1 MKDNIISG
9 GGAPD
14 PRQRLRALEA
24 MLEYVASDLKGSE
37 FPGLCLA
44 VEGARAYAEDLLLFL
59 GPREESSDLS
69 G

>member
-1 MKDNIISG
+1 MKDKITG
-9 GGAPD
+9 GDGVPD
-14 PRQRLRALEA
+14 PTVRLRALEA
-24 MLEYVASDLKGSE
+24 MLEYVASDLKGSD

-59 GPREESSDLS
+59 GRDDAQT